1 MLEDTQIKQLL
12 YQYNPWWNNS
22 APAEELP
29 TTHRSAYYDTLDI
42 IKSTDVRRFVVLS
55 GARRIGKT
63 TVMKQVISQLL
74 SEGVAPQHIFYLSF
88 DNPLCKLVGF
98 PRILAEYDAMVPRET
113 QKYFF
118 LDEIQYV
125 EDWSLWLKTLY
136 DTRPNLN
143 LTATGSASPSIEKG
157 VADSGVGRWRVLR
170 MPTLTFREY
179 CDIEQN
185 PPHAGTPQYTLEEL
199 SAMSS
204 AEFSMLMFSVGDMQ
218 AAWNRYLALGGFP
231 ELLRISSLARA
242 QMLLREDVAD
252 KVLKRDIPSLF
263 DVRNSLQLEKIF
275 LYLCLHSG
283 SIINM
288 AEMCTKLEGVTMPT
302 LLRYIQYLI
311 DANLIYVCHNANY
324 TGKKILS
331 AQSKIYVA
339 DSALRNA
346 CLMLSPDLLSDT
358 DMGALVESI
367 VYKHLLHT
375 YGNTHKIG
383 YVMLKG
389 KNKKEVDFAISR
401 PTDERFLCEVKYKND
416 SSISRHDAIAQL
428 SAESS
433 TLGAFLITRNPGD
446 FGMAC
451 LTESSKPIIRIPAAT
466 FCYLLNDVNH

>member
-12 YQYNPWWNNS
+12 YQYNPWWNNN
-22 APAEELP
+22 ATDEELP
-29 TTHRSAYYDTLDI
+29 TTHRSAYKDTLDI

-63 TVMKQVISQLL
+63 TVMKQVISHLL

-98 PRILAEYDAMVPRET
+98 QRILTEYDAMVPREK

-118 LDEIQYV
+118 LDEIQYAQ
-125 EDWSLWLKTLY
+125 DWSLWLKTLY

-185 PPHAGTPQYTLEEL
+185 HPHSDISQYTLEEL
-199 SAMSS
+199 ASMSS
-204 AEFSMLMFSVGDMQ
+204 EEFSMLMFRVGDMQ
-218 AAWNRYLALGGFP
+218 ATWNRYISLGGFP
-231 ELLRISSLARA
+231 ELLRISTLARA

-302 LLRYIQYLI
+302 LLRYVQYLI
-311 DANLIYVCHNANY
+311 EANLIYICPNADY

-346 CLMLSPDLLSDT
+346 CLMLSPELLSDT

-367 VYKHLLHT
+367 VYKHLLYT
-375 YGNTHKIG
+375 YGNTHKLG

-389 KNKKEVDFAISR
+389 KAKKEVDFAISR
-401 PTDERFLCEVKYKND
+401 PTDDRFLCEVKYKND
-416 SSISRHDAIAQL
+416 SSISRRDALAQL
-428 SAESS
+428 CAESR

-446 FGMAC
+446 FGIAS
-451 LTESSKPIIRIPAAT
+451 LTEGARPIIRIPAAS
-466 FCYLLNDVNH
+466 FCYLLKGVSY

>member
-1 MLEDTQIKQLL
+1 MLEDVQIKQLL
-12 YQYNPWWNNS
+12 QQYNPWWNNNG
-22 APAEELP
+22 PTEELP
-29 TTHRSAYYDTLDI
+29 SVRRAAYHEALSI

-63 TVMKQVISQLL
+63 TVMKQVIAQLL
-74 SEGVAPQHIFYLSF
+74 SEGVKPQHIFYLSF

-98 PRILAEYDAMVPRET
+98 PRILAEYDAMVPQNE
-113 QKYFF
+113 QQYFF
-118 LDEIQYV
+118 LDEIQYA

-136 DTRPNLN
+136 DTRPRLN

-157 VADSGVGRWRVLR
+157 AADSGVGRWRILR

-185 PPHAGTPQYTLEEL
+185 NANSAIGQYTLSEL
-199 SAMSS
+199 ADMTS
-204 AEFSMLMFSVGDMQ
+204 AEFSMLMFSMSNMQ
-218 AAWNRYLALGGFP
+218 ASWNRYLAIGGFP
-231 ELLRISSLARA
+231 ELLRVPNLTRA

-288 AEMCTKLEGVTMPT
+288 AEMCKKLEGVTMPT

-311 DANLIYVCHNANY
+311 DANLIYICHNAAY
-324 TGKKILS
+324 TGKKMLS

-346 CLMLSPDLLSDT
+346 CLMLSPELLSDT

-367 VYKHLLHT
+367 IYKHLLHT
-375 YGNTHKIG
+375 YAATHQLG
-383 YVMLKG
+383 YLILKG
-389 KNKKEVDFAISR
+389 KDRQEVDFAVTC
-401 PTDERFLCEVKYKND
+401 PTGERFLCEVKYKND
-416 SSISRHDAIAQL
+416 SSISHKDAISVLCAD
-428 SAESS
+428 AS
-433 TLGAFLITRNPGD
+433 TRGAFLITRNNAD
-446 FGMAC
+446 FGFS
-451 LTESSKPIIRIPAAT
+451 LPSPNSKPIIRIPASA
-466 FCYLLNDVNH
+466 FCYLIKGLSY

>member
-12 YQYNPWWNNS
+12 YQYNPWWNNNTID
-22 APAEELP
+22 EELP
-29 TTHRSAYYDTLDI
+29 ITHRSAYKDTLNI

-63 TVMKQVISQLL
+63 TVMKQVISHLL
-74 SEGVAPQHIFYLSF
+74 NEGVSPLHIFYLSF

-98 PRILAEYDAMVPRET
+98 QRILAEYDSMVPREK

-118 LDEIQYV
+118 LDEIQYAQ
-125 EDWSLWLKTLY
+125 DWSLWLKTLY

-185 PPHAGTPQYTLEEL
+185 HPHSSISQYTLEDL
-199 SAMSS
+199 ASMSS
-204 AEFSMLMFSVGDMQ
+204 EEFSMLMFSVGDMQ
-218 AAWNRYLALGGFP
+218 VAWNRYIALGGFP
-231 ELLRISSLARA
+231 ELLRISTLARA
-242 QMLLREDVAD
+242 QMLLREDVVD

-288 AEMCTKLEGVTMPT
+288 SEMCTKLDGVTMPT
-302 LLRYIQYLI
+302 LLRYVQYLI
-311 DANLIYVCHNANY
+311 EANLIYVCHNADY

-346 CLMLSPDLLSDT
+346 CLMLSPDRLSDT
-358 DMGALVESI
+358 DLGALVESI
-367 VYKHLLHT
+367 VYKHLLHA
-375 YGNTHKIG
+375 YGNTHKLG
-383 YVMLKG
+383 YVMLKDRD
-389 KNKKEVDFAISR
+389 KKEVDFAISS

-416 SSISRHDAIAQL
+416 SSISHRDAIAQL
-428 SAESS
+428 CSDSR
-433 TLGAFLITRNPGD
+433 TLGAFLITRNLGD
-446 FGMAC
+446 FGISG
-451 LTESSKPIIRIPAAT
+451 LTQGAQPIIRIPAAT
-466 FCYLLNDVNH
+466 FCYLLKAVSY

>member
-12 YQYNPWWNNS
+12 YQYNPWWNNN
-22 APAEELP
+22 AADEELP
-29 TTHRSAYYDTLDI
+29 TTYRSAYKDTLDI
-42 IKSTDVRRFVVLS
+42 IKGTDVRRFVVLS

-63 TVMKQVISQLL
+63 TVLKQVISHLL
-74 SEGVAPQHIFYLSF
+74 SEGVTPQHIFYLSF

-98 PRILAEYDAMVPRET
+98 PRILAEYDAMVPREK

-118 LDEIQYV
+118 LDEIQYAQ
-125 EDWSLWLKTLY
+125 DWSLWLKTLY

-185 PPHAGTPQYTLEEL
+185 LSHSAISQYTLDEL
-199 SAMSS
+199 ASMSS
-204 AEFSMLMFSVGDMQ
+204 EEFSMLMFRVGDIQ
-218 AAWNRYLALGGFP
+218 ASWNRYIAVGGFP
-231 ELLRISSLARA
+231 ELLRISTIARA

-288 AEMCTKLEGVTMPT
+288 SEMCTKLEGVTMPT

-311 DANLIYVCHNANY
+311 EANLIYVCHNAAS
-324 TGKKILS
+324 TGKKLLS
-331 AQSKIYVA
+331 TRSKIYVA

-346 CLMLSPDLLSDT
+346 CLMLSPDFLSDS

-375 YGNTHKIG
+375 YGNTHKLG

-389 KNKKEVDFAISR
+389 KDNKEVDFAISR
-401 PTDERFLCEVKYKND
+401 PTNERFLCEVKYKND
-416 SSISRHDAIAQL
+416 SSISRDDAIAQL
-428 SAESS
+428 CSDPR
-433 TLGAFLITRNPGD
+433 TLGAFLITRNMGD
-446 FGMAC
+446 FGISC
-451 LTESSKPIIRIPAAT
+451 LTEGAQKIIRIPAAT
-466 FCYLLNDVNH
+466 FCYLLKGISY

>member
-1 MLEDTQIKQLL
+1 MLDDVQVKQLL

-22 APAEELP
+22 GQTEEIP
-29 TTHRSAYYDTLDI
+29 SVHRAAYYTTLDI
-42 IKSTDVRRFVVLS
+42 IKSTDVRRFVILS

-63 TVMKQVISQLL
+63 TVMKQVISHLL
-74 SEGVAPQHIFYLSF
+74 SEGVTPQHIFYLSF

-98 PRILAEYDAMVPRET
+98 PRILAEYDAMVPKDQ

-118 LDEIQYV
+118 LDEIQYA

-136 DTRPNLN
+136 DTRSKLN
-143 LTATGSASPSIEKG
+143 LVATGSASPSLEKG
-157 VADSGVGRWRVLR
+157 AADSGVGRWRVLR

-185 PPHAGTPQYTLEEL
+185 HPSSTIEQYTLDEL
-199 SAMSS
+199 ASMPA
-204 AEFSMLMFSVGDMQ
+204 AEFSMLMFSLGDMQ
-218 AAWNRYLALGGFP
+218 ATWNQYIAMGGFP
-231 ELLRISSLARA
+231 ELLRIPSMARA

-252 KVLKRDIPSLF
+252 KVLKRDIPALF

-288 AEMCTKLEGVTMPT
+288 AEMCKKLEGVTMPT

-311 DANLIYVCHNANY
+311 DANLIYVCHNTAY

-331 AQSKIYVA
+331 TQSKIYVA

-346 CLMLSPDLLSDT
+346 CLMLSPELLSDT

-367 VYKHLLHT
+367 IYKHLLHT
-375 YGNTHKIG
+375 YSRTHQLG
-383 YVMLKG
+383 YVQLKG
-389 KNKKEVDFAISR
+389 KEKQEVDFAVTR
-401 PTDERFLCEVKYKND
+401 PTGERFLCEVKYKND
-416 SSISRHDAIAQL
+416 SSITHKDAISQL
-428 SAESS
+428 CSEAA
-433 TLGAFLITRNPGD
+433 TLGSFLITRNTGD
-446 FGMAC
+446 FGIAPH
-451 LTESSKPIIRIPAAT
+451 SSNSKPIIRIPAAS
-466 FCYLLNDVNH
+466 FCYLLKDINY

>member
-12 YQYNPWWNNS
+12 YQYNPWWNNNGID
-22 APAEELP
+22 EELP
-29 TTHRSAYYDTLDI
+29 TTHRSAYKDTLDI

-63 TVMKQVISQLL
+63 TVMKQVISHLL

-98 PRILAEYDAMVPRET
+98 QRILAEYDAMVPREK

-118 LDEIQYV
+118 LDEIQYAQ
-125 EDWSLWLKTLY
+125 DWSLWLKTLY

-185 PPHAGTPQYTLEEL
+185 HPHSVISQYTLEEL
-199 SAMSS
+199 ATMSAG
-204 AEFSMLMFSVGDMQ
+204 EFSMLMISVGDMQ
-218 AAWNRYLALGGFP
+218 AAWNRYIALGGFP
-231 ELLRISSLARA
+231 ELLRISTLARA

-263 DVRNSLQLEKIF
+263 DVRNPLQLEKIF

-283 SIINM
+283 SIVKMSEI
-288 AEMCTKLEGVTMPT
+288 CTKLEGVTMPT
-302 LLRYIQYLI
+302 LQRYVQYLI
-311 DANLIYVCHNANY
+311 EANLIYICHNASY

-331 AQSKIYVA
+331 AKSKIYVA

-375 YGNTHKIG
+375 YGNTHKLG
-383 YVMLKG
+383 YVTLKG
-389 KNKKEVDFAISR
+389 KDKKEVDFAISR

-416 SSISRHDAIAQL
+416 SSISQRDAIAQL
-428 SAESS
+428 CTDSKTS
-433 TLGAFLITRNPGD
+433 GAFLITRNAGD
-446 FGMAC
+446 FGISN
-451 LTESSKPIIRIPAAT
+451 LTEGGKPIIRIPAAT
-466 FCYLLNDVNH
+466 FCYLLKGVSY

>member
-1 MLEDTQIKQLL
+1 MLEDVQVKQLL

-22 APAEELP
+22 GQMEDLPAV
-29 TTHRSAYYDTLDI
+29 HRAAYHEVLSI
-42 IKSTDVRRFVVLS
+42 IKSEDIRRFAVLC

-63 TVMKQVISQLL
+63 TVMKQVIAQLL

-98 PRILAEYDAMVPRET
+98 PRILSEYDAMVPKEQ

-118 LDEIQYV
+118 LDEIQYA

-136 DTRPNLN
+136 DTRPRLN

-157 VADSGVGRWRVLR
+157 AADSGVGRWRVLR

-185 PPHAGTPQYTLEEL
+185 HTNLSIGQYSLEEL
-199 SAMSS
+199 ANMT
-204 AEFSMLMFSVGDMQ
+204 AEEFSMLMFSMNDMQ
-218 AAWNRYLALGGFP
+218 ASWNRYIALGGFP
-231 ELLRISSLARA
+231 ELLRIQSVQRA

-263 DVRNSLQLEKIF
+263 NVRNSLLLEKIF

-288 AEMCTKLEGVTMPT
+288 AEICKKLEGVTLPT
-302 LLRYIQYLI
+302 LSNYIQYLME
-311 DANLIYVCHNANY
+311 ANLIYVCNNSSY
-324 TGKKILS
+324 SGKKMLS
-331 AQSKIYVA
+331 SQSKMYVA
-339 DSALRNA
+339 DAALRNA
-346 CLMLSPDLLSDT
+346 CLMISPEMLSDT

-367 VYKHLLHT
+367 VYKHLRYS
-375 YGNTHKIG
+375 YGNSHLLG
-383 YVMLKG
+383 YLILKG
-389 KNKKEVDFAISR
+389 KDKQEVDFAISR
-401 PTDERFLCEVKYKND
+401 PTGERFLCEVKYKND
-416 SSISRHDAIAQL
+416 SSISRNDAISRLCSEQG
-428 SAESS
+428 

-446 FGMAC
+446 FGIARH
-451 LTESSKPIIRIPAAT
+451 LSDAKPIIRIPAAA
-466 FCYLLNDVNH
+466 FCYLLNNESN